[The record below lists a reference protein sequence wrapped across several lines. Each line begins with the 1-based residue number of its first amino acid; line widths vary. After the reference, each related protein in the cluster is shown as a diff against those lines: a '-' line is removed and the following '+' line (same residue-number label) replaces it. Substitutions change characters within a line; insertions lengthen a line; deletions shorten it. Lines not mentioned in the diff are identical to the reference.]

1 MRDIVVAMQSSR
13 IREVANAS
21 LKNPDVLAF
30 WFGESDEVTSLPVR
44 EAAMRSL
51 ERGETFYGHNL
62 GLPELR
68 DALARYTCALHPAV
82 SAERIA
88 VTSSGV
94 NALMLATELLA
105 GAGDE
110 VVAVVPVWPNLTQ
123 QPTMMGARVRRVAL
137 RPDPACGGSTCRR

>member
-1 MRDIVVAMQSSR
+1 MRDVVAAMQSSR
-13 IREVANAS
+13 IREVANAA

-30 WFGESDEVTSLPVR
+30 WFGESDEVTPLAVR

-62 GLPELR
+62 GLVELR
-68 DALARYTCALHPAV
+68 DALAHYMAGFHPGRYAD
-82 SAERIA
+82 RIA

-94 NALMLATELLA
+94 NALMLATQLLA

-123 QPTMMGARVRRVAL
+123 QPTMMGCLLYTSPSPR
-137 RPDPACGGSTCRR
+137 D